1 MNIKPLD
8 TTLKTL
14 LESGFYKIPRFQRPY
29 SWDQEN
35 VEDFWQDTVVAEDKD
50 YFIGSFVFWKDSKTD
65 DLFYVVDGQQ
75 RLTTVTILFSALRNL
90 FDSENQNTLAL
101 GMHKLIER
109 KDINNESL
117 FVLRS
122 DTSYPYLQEFIQKHG
137 KPEVEPEI
145 GSEEIALK
153 KAYDFL
159 YNKIKSLV
167 LSININPTKSED
179 DKSKEIKNA
188 LLSIRNKLLRLK
200 LIVIE
205 LDNEDDAYL
214 VFETLNTRGKDLT
227 VSDLVKN
234 YLIRLLKPKT
244 KGVDTAKDKWLNIQ
258 KGFDEAEVD
267 ININS
272 FLLYSWLSRYQY
284 TSQKKLYKE
293 IKKEIKRKD
302 AAKYLDSILK
312 DSKLYRKLV
321 EPSVFKWD
329 NQIRSIK
336 DSIIALNIFR
346 VAQPLPMMLAILR
359 ELESDLI
366 TKKQAKLAFQALEN
380 FHLQF
385 TAITSQRIGGFTARL
400 YSTSAYQLH
409 AAIGKD
415 QKNCVIKE
423 FIDKIRERNPKFE
436 EFEVD
441 FIELVYTSTQTR
453 QKNLIKYI
461 LSLFDKYW
469 CNNKTVADYDLLT
482 IEHIAPESGGDDWAV
497 SSEIIGKIG
506 NLILVTEQVNDAL
519 SNKSFQEKIDIL
531 KENNIPMDKYLVN
544 SHSWTD
550 QQINKRNRNLA
561 KLAYNN
567 IFKF

>member
-1 MNIKPLD
+1 M
-8 TTLKTL
+8 
-14 LESGFYKIPRFQRPY
+14 
-29 SWDQEN
+29 
-35 VEDFWQDTVVAEDKD
+35 
-50 YFIGSFVFWKDSKTD
+50 
-65 DLFYVVDGQQ
+65 
-75 RLTTVTILFSALRNL
+75 
-90 FDSENQNTLAL
+90 
-101 GMHKLIER
+101 
-109 KDINNESL
+109 
-117 FVLRS
+117 
-122 DTSYPYLQEFIQKHG
+122 
-137 KPEVEPEI
+137 
-145 GSEEIALK
+145 
-153 KAYDFL
+153 
-159 YNKIKSLV
+159 
-167 LSININPTKSED
+167 
-179 DKSKEIKNA
+179 
-188 LLSIRNKLLRLK
+188 
-200 LIVIE
+200 
-205 LDNEDDAYL
+205 
-214 VFETLNTRGKDLT
+214 
-227 VSDLVKN
+227 
-234 YLIRLLKPKT
+234 
-244 KGVDTAKDKWLNIQ
+244 
-258 KGFDEAEVD
+258 
-267 ININS
+267 
-272 FLLYSWLSRYQY
+272 
-284 TSQKKLYKE
+284 
-293 IKKEIKRKD
+293 
-302 AAKYLDSILK
+302 
-312 DSKLYRKLV
+312 
-321 EPSVFKWD
+321 FKWD

-346 VAQPLPMMLAILR
+346 VTQPLPMMLAILR

-409 AAIGKD
+409 AANGKD

-423 FIDKIRERNPKFE
+423 FIDKIRERNPKIE

-461 LSLFDKYW
+461 LSLFDKHW

-506 NLILVTEQVNDAL
+506 NLILVTEQVNDVL

-544 SHSWTD
+544 NHSWTD

>member
-1 MNIKPLD
+1 MNIKPSD

-35 VEDFWQDTVVAEDKD
+35 VEDFWQDTVVAEDID

-90 FDSENQNTLAL
+90 FNSENQDTLAL
-101 GMHKLIER
+101 GIHKLIER

-117 FVLRS
+117 FVLQS

-137 KPEVEPEI
+137 KSEVEPEI
-145 GSEEIALK
+145 GSEEKALK

-167 LSININPTKSED
+167 YSIDIDPTVSEE
-179 DKSKEIKNA
+179 DKSDKIKNA
-188 LLSIRNKLLRLK
+188 LLSIRDKLLRLK

-205 LDNEDDAYL
+205 LDNDDDAYL

-234 YLIRLLKPKT
+234 YLIRQLKPKT
-244 KGVDTAKDKWLNIQ
+244 KGVDTAKDKWLSIQ

-293 IKKEIKRKD
+293 IKKEIKKKD
-302 AAKYLDSILK
+302 AAKYLDSLLE

-321 EPSVFKWD
+321 EPSAFKWD

-336 DSIIALNIFR
+336 NSIIALNIFR

-366 TKKQAKLAFQALEN
+366 TKRQAILAFQSLEK

-415 QKNCVIKE
+415 KKNCVIKE

-436 EFEVD
+436 EFEVN

-461 LSLFDKYW
+461 LSNFDKCW
-469 CNNKTVADYDLLT
+469 CGNKTVADYDLLT
-482 IEHIAPESGGDDWAV
+482 IEHIAPESDGDDWDV
-497 SSEIIGKIG
+497 SSEMIGKIG
-506 NLILVTEQVNDAL
+506 NLILVTEQVNNAL
-519 SNKSFQEKIDIL
+519 SNKSFTEKIDIL
-531 KENNIPMDKYLVN
+531 KENNIPMDEYLSN

-550 QQINKRNRNLA
+550 RQINQRSKNLA

-567 IFKF
+567 IFNF